1 MRAYF
6 LCPALLLLAL
16 SILPLA
22 NFISLGCVS
31 NALLRSHPFTHAHMN
46 YVTQVT
52 PITLKIWKQ
61 LSDVCTNKS
70 KTVNRTCFLF
80 FYYAEKSV
88 LRKSQSNWSWIP
100 GVGRFKGLE
109 GRTKACTA
117 KNRGSSSHT
126 SWSSS
131 IRESRVSN
139 CLTLC
144 RILMLSIFHPSTRPS
159 FFFFLSLYIQT
170 NLREID
176 FKSNLHD
183 HHTCILDLLV

>member
-46 YVTQVT
+46 DVTQVT

-80 FYYAEKSV
+80 FFFFF
-88 LRKSQSNWSWIP
+88 LC
-100 GVGRFKGLE
+100 KGLE
-109 GRTKACTA
+109 GRTKACKA

-159 FFFFLSLYIQT
+159 IFFFWAYISR
-170 NLREID
+170 LAYECLD
-176 FKSNLHD
+176 FEPNLHD